1 MARRGGGSTQ
11 RQVPQPVPNGFASNG
26 HTNGLP
32 PPSTIPAQI
41 IQGAAIVKAQQNT
54 INKQPFIELVKE
66 FLSNPALE
74 DPDPVCIAFILA
86 ITEGGIDPFF
96 KDDPFALKHLEEQG
110 TQCIAAL
117 IIIFQQKPYLL
128 FSPTHAE
135 EEDENPHPP
144 VIVWL
149 FSKVLGLLAQ
159 ESLLNIH
166 TIVLELLSTCL
177 KSFTRSASRLRHARL
192 IFQLYRSCIQSI
204 SDALELREEA
214 IESLPPHIEIFLPSS
229 SSIGDIWPDS
239 QHLVALP
246 QGLQRNIRPPVNA
259 VYLGFRLLEI
269 LIECCLNPKLKVADT
284 STFEHLRPWSL
295 NSCLSLWNRFDT
307 WNVGRDR
314 GRLHDDIEALYM
326 QLLSILALPSIGSED
341 DSSSSSSTTLSFTTG
356 LISGVQSCLS
366 TPFSET
372 NQIRLAFLIN
382 ELHSVLEDIPDEEQ
396 RGLEGRRQWQLKN
409 VITDSMFPAVRGFCH
424 DVLKFTTLHEDLQ
437 LSLCLWTM
445 PGDWPVMI
453 QELRTLLCSD
463 TTQIFSTDELNDQ
476 SIAITKTF
484 RQVNKVD
491 KEPPAKRRRTVPEV
505 DEDTRS
511 DIFNRLVSLL
521 NGSASESPVLHLK
534 NFHAL
539 IQAKYSRFSEDPRV
553 SEQAQ
558 SEMILALS
566 KIACAGSQCLNSTDI
581 SEDCWQSSQC
591 ILCDATGSLARE
603 ARVYWNQQA
612 SNEMWKDVIAG
623 LIAITQEEKFQQ
635 SSRPRVLMAVAI
647 GRIFNHIS
655 EPEYLSLETSSL
667 GEWLLKSMQRSLRE
681 LRIAASRS
689 LMAFLRDDISRH
701 VRDKNRRATMQFLA
715 ELTKRNNPSQQETL
729 IMAYGQAART
739 CSGEELH
746 IILGQLVEYLGH
758 TNTVI
763 YGAAYNELS
772 SLADD
777 LNTSPQE
784 LLRPYWRTIGFSI
797 VNDLNTNPQKAKFV
811 VELIGEISYVSQLL
825 ILIHEDVLPVLV
837 LNKRTDILQRIAN
850 AKKTSIEEICLQ
862 PRSHLA
868 RIIALLICQS
878 GSDIERRAM
887 DTLVAVAPGLR
898 QTGQMLHDLVQ
909 LDAAAMASEVF
920 KLAADRDAND
930 KALFYEGIRR
940 LAALDDIKSDLDR
953 VKQKDGKRKAASKKK
968 TKDLV
973 ETFILKHVLGVMADF
988 TNPIENQLGN
998 HHLSERK
1005 RCVGAIKELITF
1017 AREDSCH
1024 ALTQI
1029 RACLQSAM
1037 ADPHLCDQAF
1047 EVWSLL
1053 LTVLEETHLKLVL
1066 GQTFALI
1073 VHNWTSFSD
1082 ETRLRASATLETLRK
1097 QRNQLLQSQVGQLAS
1112 LASIPM
1118 LSKLDAE
1125 MARLKAKKDPV
1136 TLLNYFS
1143 ERCNDENSVVVQH
1156 ALKEL
1161 VSFLEEHQ
1169 KILHQSAIDQKPLPA
1184 LITLSR
1190 SLLDICVRFPG
1201 HHVEIRTL
1209 CAQCLGIIGGLD
1221 PYRVETVREKKQVL
1235 VLHNF
1240 EQAAEVIQFVAFM
1253 LEEVL
1258 VKVFLS
1264 TTNARSQ
1271 GWLAWLMQE
1280 LCALCGF
1287 DTSATE
1293 SGRAASQ
1300 SSPATQR
1307 WDQFPEPVQKVLT
1320 PFLDSK
1326 YRFTTNEEVPV
1337 AQYPIFGLEISH
1349 ALWLRTFTYDILQKA
1364 KVQNAKM
1371 FFPTIGRVARREDL
1385 SIASFILPYAVLSV
1399 IVGGDEV
1406 DASKVGLEL
1415 LTVLRTDLQG
1425 VDHTEAMNIKQCSEN
1440 VFQVLDYLALWLQEK
1455 RKAMSEARA
1464 IAGKTGRGISEM
1476 DEIEAI
1482 KQFSAVEQLLQRI
1495 PAKVISKR
1503 AVECGSYARALF
1515 HWEQYYR
1522 EEQHKAETTGGDFAK
1537 DEMLQHLQHIYAQI
1551 DEPDSIEG
1559 ISAHLLVLN
1568 PEQQIME
1575 HRKAGR
1581 WTAAQTWYELALAE
1595 RPNDPDTQVNLLTC
1609 LKESGQYD
1617 AILNYVDGFHASNFV
1632 SSSTLPF
1639 AAEAAWSTGKWDQL
1653 ERILTEPSRQLP
1665 ASSSDFNVGVGK
1677 ALLALRHNKAE
1688 EFSQTVNDLR
1698 AVLSNGLSASV
1709 TASLHNSHE
1718 YLVKLHTLYELES
1731 ISGLSSH
1738 IAPDREVLF
1747 ENLDRRLDILGAYTS
1762 DKQYLL
1768 GVRRAAMQ
1776 LSQLEFT
1783 NLDVASAWL
1792 TTARLARKGEFS
1804 SAAFNSI
1811 MHATQLGDDASKI
1824 EYSKMLWKEGHHRKA
1839 IQNLRGALA
1848 TNSFATR
1855 ELPNIDVSVSVSTT
1869 TSGDNGQS
1877 TNRVK
1882 CHAQL
1887 LLAKWLDRA
1896 GQTQSLVLKEEYA
1909 KGIMTFPK
1917 WDKGHYYLGRY
1928 YLKLYETEKAL
1939 PPAKQASNYL
1949 AGELTKL
1956 VIENY
1961 IRSTVYGSKYYYQTI
1976 PKILTLWLDMGM
1988 EVMSSQP
1995 RLPKDKE
2002 LHQHKMNHLTHVNA
2016 YVKRY
2021 ASERMPAYPWYTAF
2035 PQIITRISH
2044 PNKSVWE
2051 VLQLIIIKVTG
2062 QYPQQALWGLLAV
2075 QNSQQDD
2082 RRARGSGIMQKLRDH
2097 SKRKNGALDLK
2108 TLITHGQRLVDALLA
2123 ACDLPVEQRVSH
2135 VSLSKD
2141 LRFSTKLAPCA
2152 LVVPIEATMT
2162 PSLPSTT
2169 DSRQIRAH
2177 NPFPQDV
2184 VTISE
2189 FKDDVLVLS
2198 SLQRPRKIT
2207 VRGSDGRSY
2216 GLLCK
2221 PKDDLRKDQRL
2232 MEFNA
2237 MINRALTRNIEAS
2250 KRRLYIK
2257 TYGVT
2262 PLNEECGTIEWVE
2275 GLKPMRDIIIR
2286 LYRQKSISIDYQEIR
2301 MLLNEAC
2308 ADPAHTNI
2316 FTHKILARFQPV
2328 LHEWF
2333 VETFPEPEAWFAAR
2347 LRYTRSCAVMS
2358 IVGHALGL
2366 GDRHGENVLLEEGN
2380 GGTFHVDF
2388 NCLFDKGLTFEKPEL
2403 VPFRLTHNMVDAMG
2417 PAGIEGPFRKTA
2429 ELTYSLL
2436 RQHEDALITI
2446 LETFVHDP
2454 TADFLGQRKKKRFPG
2469 VPESPQEVLEIVRG
2483 KLGGFVR
2490 GESVPLSVEG
2500 YVDSLVRQA
2509 RDPKNLAAMYIG
2521 WCAFF

>member
-1 MARRGGGSTQ
+1 MARRGGCPTQ
-11 RQVPQPVPNGFASNG
+11 RQAPQPGPNGRNLHGYAD
-26 HTNGLP
+26 GLP

-41 IQGAAIVKAQQNT
+41 VRGAANVRAQQDT
-54 INKQPFIELVKE
+54 VNKQPFIELVQE
-66 FLSNPALE
+66 FLSNPVLE

-96 KDDPFALKHLEEQG
+96 REDPFASKHLQEQG
-110 TQCIAAL
+110 TQCISAL

-128 FSPTHAE
+128 FAPTHAE
-135 EEDENPHPP
+135 EEDGTRRPP
-144 VIVWL
+144 VLIWL
-149 FSKVLGLLAQ
+149 FSKLLGLILQ
-159 ESLLNIH
+159 QGLLGIH
-166 TIVLELLSTCL
+166 PTVLELLSTCL
-177 KSFTRSASRLRHARL
+177 KSFTRSASRLRQAWSVFR
-192 IFQLYRSCIQSI
+192 LYRSCLDSI
-204 SDALELREEA
+204 IAALEPNEQILD
-214 IESLPPHIEIFLPSS
+214 SLSPSFDLILPSS
-229 SSIGDIWPDS
+229 SSIGDIWPES

-246 QGLQRNIRPPVNA
+246 QGLQRTVTSKVSA
-259 VYLGFRLLEI
+259 AYLGFRSLEI
-269 LIECCLNPKLKVADT
+269 LIDCCFTSRQWTTND
-284 STFEHLRPWSL
+284 STFEGMRPWAL
-295 NSCLSLWNRFDT
+295 NSCLDLWTSFTRWT
-307 WNVGRDR
+307 AGAER
-314 GRLHDDIEALYM
+314 GPLHDDVEALYM
-326 QLLSILALPSIGSED
+326 QSLAILALPDLDKED
-341 DSSSSSSTTLSFTTG
+341 DFSCSSKALVSFM
-356 LISGVQSCLS
+356 SGVLEGLRSCLS
-366 TPFSET
+366 KPFSQA
-372 NQIRLAFLIN
+372 NQARFGYVLIRLKSITQQTLKDERKKAIGESVHKTIN
-382 ELHSVLEDIPDEEQ
+382 NTMIPDIAGICQ
-396 RGLEGRRQWQLKN
+396 NMSDLGTLERDLKLA
-409 VITDSMFPAVRGFCH
+409 I
-424 DVLKFTTLHEDLQ
+424 
-437 LSLCLWTM
+437 CLWTT
-445 PGDWPVMI
+445 PGDWPAEV
-453 QELRTLLCSD
+453 QEFRALLSSETGRPFD
-463 TTQIFSTDELNDQ
+463 DEELNDQ
-476 SIAITKTF
+476 SVHVINAF
-484 RQVNKVD
+484 RTANKGD
-491 KEPPAKRRRTVPEV
+491 EQPPAKRRRTAPEPDSDAPV
-505 DEDTRS
+505 DVL
-511 DIFNRLVSLL
+511 NQLVLLL
-521 NGSASESPVLHLK
+521 NGSSAESPVMDLK
-534 NFHAL
+534 DFHVSV
-539 IQAKYSRFSEDPRV
+539 QTKYASLPVDMKASDE
-553 SEQAQ
+553 EQI
-558 SEMILALS
+558 EMLVALS
-566 KIACAGSQCLNSTDI
+566 KIACTATQCLKVSDTSQDRWKDSPCTLCDSTDKV
-581 SEDCWQSSQC
+581 Q
-591 ILCDATGSLARE
+591 RE
-603 ARVYWNQQA
+603 VKVYWDQRDPG
-612 SNEMWKDVIAG
+612 EMWKDAIAG
-623 LIAITQEEKFQQ
+623 MIAMTQEARFQS

-647 GRIFNHIS
+647 GRLFNHIHDA
-655 EPEYLSLETSSL
+655 EYLSLEMSSL

-689 LMAFLRDDISRH
+689 LMTFLRDDISRH

-715 ELTKRNNPSQQETL
+715 ELTRRNVPAQQETL

-746 IILGQLVEYLGH
+746 LILAQLVEYLGH
-758 TNTVI
+758 TNTVV
-763 YGAAYNELS
+763 YGAAYNELC

-777 LNTSPQE
+777 LHTSPQE

-797 VNDLNTNPQKAKFV
+797 VNDLNSKPQKAKFV

-850 AKKTSIEEICLQ
+850 AKKTTIEEICLQ
-862 PRSHLA
+862 PRAHLA
-868 RIIALLICQS
+868 RIIALLLCQP
-878 GSDIERRAM
+878 GPDAERRAM
-887 DTLVAVAPGLR
+887 DTLVAVAPAVR
-898 QTGQMLHDLVQ
+898 QTGQKLHDLVQ

-920 KLAADRDAND
+920 KLAADRDANE
-930 KALFYEGIRR
+930 KELFYEGIRR
-940 LAALDDIKSDLDR
+940 LAALDDVKNDIDSK
-953 VKQKDGKRKAASKKK
+953 KQKDGKRKAPPRRK

-998 HHLSERK
+998 HHLTERR
-1005 RCVGAIKELITF
+1005 RCVGAIKELIMF

-1047 EVWSLL
+1047 DVWSLL
-1053 LTVLEETHLKLVL
+1053 LKVIEESHLKLVL

-1073 VHNWTSFSD
+1073 VHHWFSFSD
-1082 ETRLRASATLETLRK
+1082 ETRLKASATLDVLRV
-1097 QRNQLLQSQVGQLAS
+1097 QHNQLLQDLAGQLAS
-1112 LASIPM
+1112 LSSIPM
-1118 LSKLDAE
+1118 LAKLEAE
-1125 MARLKAKKDPV
+1125 MARLKAKKD
-1136 TLLNYFS
+1136 TIMLLNYFG

-1161 VSFLEEHQ
+1161 VPFLEEHQ
-1169 KILHQSAIDQKPLPA
+1169 KLLQQSVIDQKPLPA

-1201 HHVEIRTL
+1201 HHVELRTL

-1258 VKVFLS
+1258 VNVFLS

-1287 DTSATE
+1287 NNVNE
-1293 SGRAASQ
+1293 SGRGASQ
-1300 SSPATQR
+1300 STPATQR
-1307 WDQFPEPVQKVLT
+1307 WDEFPEPVQKVLA

-1326 YRFTTNEEVPV
+1326 YRFTTNEDVPA
-1337 AQYPIFGLEISH
+1337 AQYPIFSLEISH
-1349 ALWLRTFTYDILQKA
+1349 ATWLRTFTYDILQKA

-1399 IVGGDEV
+1399 VVGGDESDV
-1406 DASKVGLEL
+1406 KNVGLEL
-1415 LTVLRTDLQG
+1415 LSVLETDLQG
-1425 VDHTEAMNIKQCSEN
+1425 ADHTEATNIKQCSEN

-1455 RKAMSEARA
+1455 RKVMSDAR
-1464 IAGKTGRGISEM
+1464 IMAGKTGRGISEI
-1476 DEIEAI
+1476 DEIESM
-1482 KQFSAVEQLLQRI
+1482 KQFSAVESLLRLI

-1503 AVECGSYARALF
+1503 AVECRSYARALF

-1522 EEQHKAETTGGDFAK
+1522 EEQHKSKISGEDFIK
-1537 DEMLQHLQHIYAQI
+1537 DDLLQHLQHIYAQI

-1595 RPNDPDTQVNLLTC
+1595 KPDDPETQINLLTC
-1609 LKESGQYD
+1609 LKESGQYE
-1617 AILNYVDGFHASNFV
+1617 AILNYVDGFHASRFA

-1639 AAEAAWSTGKWDQL
+1639 AAEAAWSTGKWGQL
-1653 ERILTEPSRQLP
+1653 DRILTEPSGVLN
-1665 ASSSDFNVGVGK
+1665 ASSDFNVGIGK
-1677 ALLALRHNKAE
+1677 ALLALRHGKTDD
-1688 EFSQTVNDLR
+1688 FKHTVNDLR
-1698 AVLSNGLSASV
+1698 TVLSNGLSVSV
-1709 TASLHNSHE
+1709 TASLHNSHDH
-1718 YLVKLHTLYELES
+1718 LFKLHTLYELET
-1731 ISGLSSH
+1731 ISGFSSRR
-1738 IAPDREVLF
+1738 PPNRNVLF
-1747 ENLDRRLDILGAYTS
+1747 EDLDRRLDLLGAYTS

-1776 LSQLEFT
+1776 LSALEFT
-1783 NLDVASAWL
+1783 NLHIASAWL
-1792 TTARLARKGEFS
+1792 TTARLARKGDFS
-1804 SAAFNSI
+1804 LAAFNSI

-1824 EYSKMLWKEGHHRKA
+1824 EYSKMLWKEGHYRKA

-1848 TNSFATR
+1848 TNSFATG
-1855 ELPNIDVSVSVSTT
+1855 EMPQIDVSVSVSTT
-1869 TSGDNGQS
+1869 ANGDPAHA

-1909 KGIMTFPK
+1909 RGIMTFPK

-1939 PPAKQASNYL
+1939 PINKQASNFL

-1988 EVMSSQP
+1988 EMNSQP
-1995 RLPKDKE
+1995 RLPKDKD
-2002 LHQHKMNHLTHVNA
+2002 LHQHKMNHLIHINA
-2016 YVKRY
+2016 YIKRY

-2035 PQIITRISH
+2035 PQIISRINH
-2044 PNKSVWE
+2044 PNKSVWD
-2051 VLQLIIIKVTG
+2051 VLQLIIIKVTA

-2082 RRARGSGIMQKLRDH
+2082 RRARGGAVLQKLRDH
-2097 SKRKNGALDLK
+2097 SKRKNGAIELK
-2108 TLITHGQRLVDALLA
+2108 SLITHGQRLADALLA
-2123 ACDLPVEQRVSH
+2123 ACDTPVEQRVSH

-2141 LRFSTKLAPCA
+2141 LRFNTKLAPCA
-2152 LVVPIEATMT
+2152 LVVPIESNMT
-2162 PSLPSTT
+2162 PSLPNTN
-2169 DSRQIRAH
+2169 DSRLIRAH
-2177 NPFPQDV
+2177 NPFASDV
-2184 VTISE
+2184 ITITE

-2216 GLLCK
+2216 GLMCK

-2232 MEFNA
+2232 MEFNS

-2286 LYRQKSISIDYQEIR
+2286 LYRQKSVSIDYQEIR

-2308 ADPAHTNI
+2308 ADPKNI
-2316 FTHKILARFQPV
+2316 HLFTHKILTKFQPV

-2333 VETFPEPEAWFAAR
+2333 VESFPEPEAWFAAR

-2358 IVGHALGL
+2358 IVGHVLGL

-2436 RQHEDALITI
+2436 RQHEDTLITI

-2454 TADFLGQRKKKRFPG
+2454 TADFLGTKKKRRIPG
-2469 VPESPQEVLEIVRG
+2469 VPESPQEVLEIVKG

-2500 YVDSLVRQA
+2500 YVDSLIRQG
-2509 RDPKNLAAMYIG
+2509 RDPMNLASMYIG